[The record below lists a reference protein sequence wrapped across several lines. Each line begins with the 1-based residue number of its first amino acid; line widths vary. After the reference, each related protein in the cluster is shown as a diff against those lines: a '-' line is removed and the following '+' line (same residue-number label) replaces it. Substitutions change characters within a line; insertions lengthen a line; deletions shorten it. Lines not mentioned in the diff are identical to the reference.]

1 MFLAFA
7 CLTALLHILFQN
19 VHKQEQEQEQ
29 NQVIVLLG
37 CSNSQIQNQRIQSVL
52 NYINSTT
59 KPVTLYLSGGSKDG
73 NTVSESSIMR
83 KKIIKEYP
91 NLIIYTDTE
100 STNTAENFIN
110 LNKWINHSNISKPDK
125 IIITTSDFHKER
137 AEKIFNG
144 IIPDITP
151 EWNLSKSNCNWCWD
165 AEPFHMK
172 NVDTDIV
179 RALYPGRL
187 ND

>member
-1 MFLAFA
+1 MFLVFA
-7 CLTALLHILFQN
+7 CLTALLHVLFQN
-19 VHKQEQEQEQ
+19 VHKQEQEQ

-52 NYINSTT
+52 NYINSNTA
-59 KPVTLYLSGGSKDG
+59 PVTLYLSGGSKDG

-91 NLIIYTDTE
+91 NLIIYIDTE
-100 STNTAENFIN
+100 STNTAENFMN
-110 LNKWINHSNISKPDK
+110 LNKWMNNSDTSKPDK

-137 AEKIFNG
+137 AEKIFNV
-144 IIPDITP
+144 IIPGITP

-179 RALYPGRL
+179 RALYPEHL

>member
-1 MFLAFA
+1 MLFASLIALFL
-7 CLTALLHILFQN
+7 ILFRNIHEHQP
-19 VHKQEQEQEQ
+19 KQI
-29 NQVIVLLG
+29 IVLLG

-59 KPVTLYLSGGSKDG
+59 EPVTLYLSGGSKDG
-73 NTVSESSIMR
+73 NTDSEASIMR
-83 KKIIKEYP
+83 TQIIKKYP
-91 NLIIYTDTE
+91 NLTIYTDTE
-100 STNTAENFIN
+100 STNTAENFMN
-110 LNKWINHSNISKPDK
+110 LNKWIQQSNTSKNDK
-125 IIITTSDFHKER
+125 VVITTSDFHKER

-151 EWNLSKSNCNWCWD
+151 EWNLSTSNCNWCWD

-179 RALYPGRL
+179 RALYPAPL
-187 ND
+187 NQ

>member
-1 MFLAFA
+1 MMYLALAF
-7 CLTALLHILFQN
+7 LTALLNVLFHN
-19 VHKQEQEQEQ
+19 VHKQEP

-52 NYINSTT
+52 NYINSNTT
-59 KPVTLYLSGGSKDG
+59 PVTLYLSGGSKDG

-179 RALYPGRL
+179 RALYTEHL
-187 ND
+187 NE